1 MRVAAIDIGTNSV
14 LLLIA
19 EARSGVLAA
28 VSERAEITR
37 LGQGVDASRQ
47 LAEPAVERTL
57 ACLARYAEEMRAA
70 GVERI
75 DAVGTSA
82 MRDARG
88 GEAFRQR
95 ARAILG
101 VEPRVISGE
110 EEAQLTFDG
119 ALVGLPLDAGPVIV
133 VDIGGG
139 STEVIFGHT
148 PGQAAAPP
156 ATGRGAAP
164 TATGGAAPS
173 ALPTVE
179 LAVSLD
185 VGSVRLTERHV
196 RSDPPKPDEIEA
208 VRADVR
214 AALATL
220 PRSPVPGAQLIGVAG
235 TVTTVAALAHG
246 VAPYDARRVHGAILH
261 VPDLEDI
268 VRRLALLSLAER
280 KALPEIN
287 PARADVILAGAVLLH
302 EVALWAG
309 ARPGSPGE
317 PTPRTSL
324 IASDRGVRWGLARR
338 LV

>member
-19 EARSGVLAA
+19 EARSGALAA

-37 LGQGVDASRQ
+37 LGQGVDASRE

-119 ALVGLPLDAGPVIV
+119 SLVGLPLDAGPVIV

-148 PGQAAAPP
+148 PGQTAAAP
-156 ATGRGAAP
+156 AMGRGAAP
-164 TATGGAAPS
+164 LE
-173 ALPTVE
+173 LPTVE

-196 RSDPPKPDEIEA
+196 RSDPPQPGELEA

-220 PRSPVPGAQLIGVAG
+220 PRSPAPQAQLIGVAG

-246 VAPYDARRVHGAILH
+246 VAPYDASRVHGATLH
-261 VPDLEDI
+261 VTDLEDT
-268 VRRLALLSLAER
+268 VRRLASLSLAER
-280 KALPEIN
+280 RALPALN
-287 PARADVILAGAVLLH
+287 PARADVIVAGAVLLH

-309 ARPGSPGE
+309 ARPGSRGEATPG
-317 PTPRTSL
+317 TSL